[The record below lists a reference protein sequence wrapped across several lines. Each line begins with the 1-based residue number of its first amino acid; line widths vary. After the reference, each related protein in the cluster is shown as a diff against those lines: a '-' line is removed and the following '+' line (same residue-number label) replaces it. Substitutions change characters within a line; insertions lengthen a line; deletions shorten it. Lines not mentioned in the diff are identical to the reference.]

1 MQPLRKHIH
10 VVKTGERQPAPA
22 DSVEQIRRD
31 AEALAVRLTKLAVK
45 PKRDEVPLEA
55 TAKQAKALRR
65 MMEIKNL
72 MRDLEAEAEVLKADL
87 QTELDAHN
95 ANQIVGPTGRLCAE
109 PCGAS
114 VQVRLPCVRYTLRT

>member
-22 DSVEQIRRD
+22 DSVEQIKKE
-31 AEALAVRLTKLAVK
+31 AEALAARLARLAVK
-45 PKRDEVPLEA
+45 PERDLVPLVA
-55 TAKQAKALRR
+55 TAKQTKAIRR
-65 MMEIKNL
+65 MVEIK
-72 MRDLEAEAEVLKADL
+72 DLVRELEREADVLKADL
-87 QTELDAHN
+87 QTEMDGFNTGQLISTH
-95 ANQIVGPTGRLCAE
+95 GRLCAE